1 MSDPKMIIEIQLMM
15 QLNLYLEN
23 REIFK
28 KIFQNKWKM
37 QAKNLI
43 LKEPNIELRNK
54 LESKMDLAGVEYRR
68 GSSGGG
74 NQLRQPYLQN
84 IVGDDAWKNFPE
96 VEHVHHY
103 GWYIGNYPGLEEDA
117 IIKLCQLLNES

>member
-1 MSDPKMIIEIQLMM
+1 MNSDRFRTDFS
-15 QLNLYLEN
+15 LEGSCN
-23 REIFK
+23 YAF
-28 KIFQNKWKM
+28 
-37 QAKNLI
+37 NLI

-74 NQLRQPYLQN
+74 NQLRQPYLQS
-84 IVGDDAWKNFPE
+84 IVVDDALTNFPE

-103 GWYIGNYPGLEEDA
+103 GWYIGNYPDLEEDA